1 MTYNIRKK
9 VQTNLVELRA
19 DGSQTG
25 IADGDKVKFPTKV
38 TTSGD
43 SVSISSSGV
52 ISLSSSKSYY
62 IQVNVSCDR
71 PSSTSDI
78 SFEFWNDTTSTKLT
92 RSDGAFEARYL
103 PTVNTNRYNGS
114 TIGQLTID
122 NPTFDLSVRVNQLGS
137 GNTVDILDACHLFI
151 IEMEY

>member
-1 MTYNIRKK
+1 MTFNVRKK
-9 VQTNLVELRA
+9 VQTRFVELRA

-25 IADGDKVKFPTKV
+25 ITDGDKVKFPTKI

-43 SVSISSSGV
+43 SVSITSAGV
-52 ISLSSSKSYY
+52 ISLSSSRSYY
-62 IQVNVSCDR
+62 IQVHVSCDR

-103 PTVNTNRYNGS
+103 PTVSTNRYNGS
-114 TIGQLTID
+114 TIGQLTVD
-122 NPTFDLSVRVNQLGS
+122 NPDFDLSLRVNQLGS
-137 GNTVDILDACHLFI
+137 GNAVDILDSCHLFI
-151 IEMEY
+151 VEMEY